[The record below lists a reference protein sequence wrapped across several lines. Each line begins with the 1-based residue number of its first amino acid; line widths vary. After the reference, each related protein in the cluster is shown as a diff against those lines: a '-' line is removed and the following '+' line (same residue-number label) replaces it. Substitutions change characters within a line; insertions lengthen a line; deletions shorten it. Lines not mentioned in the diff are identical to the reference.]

1 MTAASPTVSTTPY
14 MMDIATLN
22 AQLKEDYAA
31 WRDGIFRVYV
41 LHPQQKK
48 VLLTATS
55 EQLVR
60 RRIYVSR
67 FKGRAY
73 RTEYMNIRRILEERD
88 EEKEAKRQLKA
99 AHAHAARPIL
109 PDHDRINA
117 HADADIAV
125 IETFE
130 KLADAAM
137 VNDTEQV
144 AA

>member
-1 MTAASPTVSTTPY
+1 MTVASPTLSQTPY
-14 MMDIATLN
+14 LMDVKTLN
-22 AQLKEDYAA
+22 AQLSDDYAA
-31 WRDGIFRVYV
+31 WRAGTFRIYV
-41 LHPQQKK
+41 LRPQAIK
-48 VLLTATS
+48 VLRTATS

-60 RRIYVSR
+60 RRIYVAR

-73 RTEYMNIRRILEERD
+73 RTEYMNIRHILEQRD
-88 EEKEAKRQLKA
+88 EEKEANRQLKA